1 MDLDKDRTLQ
11 YYVCISRNWTDC
23 CNCSSILRDILMNR
37 FAKVAILVGL
47 MATASA
53 CTRIETGEVGV
64 RRSFDK
70 TIETAELMPGTVNQ
84 TIFGDV
90 MTFPTKDVQ
99 VDVTDM
105 TPLAA
110 DNSTVA
116 DFDMSVIYSINPG
129 SVAEIYIEKNRGF
142 HAETEDGD
150 TLLMYNY
157 IRQLARNAAY
167 KVSRRYESLKMADN
181 RAEIEQLVRQE
192 IVNQLAA
199 EKLDGQIDV
208 SQVLVRQITP
218 AKNIVDSANLLVQAQ
233 NENKRKEVEVSTA
246 KLEAQRIAALNA
258 NAGATKYMEATAI
271 VTIAEA
277 VRDGKVNTIVIPYD
291 FKGIVNVK

>member
-1 MDLDKDRTLQ
+1 MKNLT
-11 YYVCISRNWTDC
+11 
-23 CNCSSILRDILMNR
+23 
-37 FAKVAILVGL
+37 KVVLLAGL
-47 MATASA
+47 MATTAA

-70 TIETAELMPGTVNQ
+70 TIETTELLPGSVNQ
-84 TIFGDV
+84 TMFGDV

-99 VDVTDM
+99 VDVVDL
-105 TPLAA
+105 TPLAS

-129 SVAEIYIEKNRGF
+129 SVAELYIGKNRGF
-142 HAETEDGD
+142 HADTEEGD

-157 IRQLARNAAY
+157 IRQLGRNAAY
-167 KVSRRYESLKMADN
+167 KVARKYESLKMADN
-181 RAEIEQLVRQE
+181 RAEMEQLIRQE
-192 IVNQLAA
+192 IITSLAA
-199 EKLDGQIDV
+199 EKLDGSISV
-208 SQVLVRQITP
+208 SQVLVRQVKP
-218 AKNIVDSANLLVQAQ
+218 AASIVASANALVQAQ
-233 NENKRKEVEVSTA
+233 NAEKQKQVEVRTA

-277 VRDGKVNTIVIPYD
+277 VKEGKVNTIVIPYD

>member
-1 MDLDKDRTLQ
+1 
-11 YYVCISRNWTDC
+11 
-23 CNCSSILRDILMNR
+23 MNR
-37 FAKVAILVGL
+37 FAKVGILVGL
-47 MATASA
+47 MASASA

-70 TIETAELMPGTVNQ
+70 TIETTELLPGTVNQ

-90 MTFPTKDVQ
+90 LTFPTKDVS
-99 VDVTDM
+99 VDIADM
-105 TPLAA
+105 TPLAS
-110 DNSTVA
+110 DNSTIK
-116 DFDMSVIYSINPG
+116 DFDLSVVYSINPG
-129 SVAEIYIEKNRGF
+129 SVAELYIDKNRGF
-142 HAETEDGD
+142 HADTEEGD

-157 IRQLARNAAY
+157 IRQLGRNAAY
-167 KVSRRYESLKMADN
+167 KVSRKYESLKMADN

-192 IVNQLAA
+192 IMTALAA
-199 EKLDGQIDV
+199 EKLDGAITI

-218 AKNIVDSANLLVQAQ
+218 ADNIVRSANLLVQAQ
-233 NENKRKEVEVSTA
+233 NENKRKEVEVGTA

>member
-1 MDLDKDRTLQ
+1 
-11 YYVCISRNWTDC
+11 
-23 CNCSSILRDILMNR
+23 MNR
-37 FAKVAILVGL
+37 FAKVGILVGL
-47 MATASA
+47 MASASA

-70 TIETAELMPGTVNQ
+70 TIETTELLPGTVNQ

-90 MTFPTKDVQ
+90 LTFPTKDVS
-99 VDVTDM
+99 VDITDM
-105 TPLAA
+105 TPLAS
-110 DNSTVA
+110 DNSTIK
-116 DFDMSVIYSINPG
+116 DFDLSVVYSINPG
-129 SVAEIYIEKNRGF
+129 SVAELFIEKNRGF
-142 HAETEDGD
+142 HADTEEGD

-157 IRQLARNAAY
+157 IRQLGRNAAY
-167 KVSRRYESLKMADN
+167 KVSRKYESLKMADN

-192 IVNQLAA
+192 IMNALAA
-199 EKLDGQIDV
+199 EKLDGSITI
-208 SQVLVRQITP
+208 SQVLVRQIIP
-218 AKNIVDSANLLVQAQ
+218 ADNIVRSANLLVQAQ
-233 NENKRKEVEVSTA
+233 NENKRKEVEVGTA

-277 VRDGKVNTIVIPYD
+277 VAAGKVNTIVIPYD

>member
-1 MDLDKDRTLQ
+1 
-11 YYVCISRNWTDC
+11 
-23 CNCSSILRDILMNR
+23 MNR
-37 FAKVAILVGL
+37 IAKIAVLAGL
-47 MATASA
+47 MATTAA

-70 TIETAELMPGTVNQ
+70 TIETTELQPGSINQ
-84 TIFGDV
+84 TIWGEV
-90 MTFPTKDVQ
+90 LTFPTKDVS
-99 VDVTDM
+99 VDIADM
-105 TPLAA
+105 TPLAS

-116 DFDMSVIYSINPG
+116 DFDMSVIYSINPT
-129 SVAEIYIEKNRGF
+129 SVAELYIEKNRGF
-142 HAETEDGD
+142 HAENEDGD

-157 IRQLARNAAY
+157 IRQLGRNAAY
-167 KVSRRYESLKMADN
+167 KVARKYESLKMADN

-192 IVNQLAA
+192 ITAQLAA
-199 EKLDGQIDV
+199 EKLDGDVIV

-218 AKNIVDSANLLVQAQ
+218 AKNIVASANLLVQAQ

-246 KLEAQRIAALNA
+246 KLEAQRISALNA
-258 NAGATKYMEATAI
+258 NAGATKYMEATAL

-277 VRDGKVNTIVIPYD
+277 VKEGKVSTIIVPYD

>member
-1 MDLDKDRTLQ
+1 MKNVT
-11 YYVCISRNWTDC
+11 
-23 CNCSSILRDILMNR
+23 
-37 FAKVAILVGL
+37 KVAVLAGL
-47 MATASA
+47 MATTAA

-70 TIETAELMPGTVNQ
+70 TIETTELMPGSVNQ

-99 VDVTDM
+99 VDVSDL
-105 TPLAA
+105 TPLAS

-116 DFDMSVIYSINPG
+116 DFDMAVIYSINPG
-129 SVAEIYIEKNRGF
+129 SVAELYIEKNRGF
-142 HAETEDGD
+142 HADTEEGD

-157 IRQLARNAAY
+157 IRQLGRNAAY
-167 KVSRRYESLKMADN
+167 KVARRYESLKMADN
-181 RAEIEQLVRQE
+181 RAEMEQLIRQE
-192 IVNQLAA
+192 VVAQLAS
-199 EKLDGQIDV
+199 EKLDGAISI
-208 SQVLVRQITP
+208 SQVLVRQVKP
-218 AKNIVDSANLLVQAQ
+218 AANIVASANALVQAQ
-233 NENKRKEVEVSTA
+233 NAEKQKQVEVRTA

-277 VRDGKVNTIVIPYD
+277 VKDGKVNTIVIPYD
-291 FKGIVNVK
+291 FKGIVKVK

>member
-1 MDLDKDRTLQ
+1 
-11 YYVCISRNWTDC
+11 
-23 CNCSSILRDILMNR
+23 MNR
-37 FAKVAILVGL
+37 IAKVAVLVGL

-90 MTFPTKDVQ
+90 LTFPTKDVQ
-99 VDVTDM
+99 VDITDM
-105 TPLAA
+105 TPLAS

-129 SVAEIYIEKNRGF
+129 SVAELYIEKNRGF
-142 HAETEDGD
+142 HADTEEGD

-157 IRQLARNAAY
+157 IRQLGRNATY
-167 KVSRRYESLKMADN
+167 KVARRYESLKMADN
-181 RAEIEQLVRQE
+181 RAEMEQLIRQE
-192 IVNQLAA
+192 VVNALAA
-199 EKLDGQIDV
+199 EKLDGAISV
-208 SQVLVRQITP
+208 SQVLVRQVKP
-218 AKNIVDSANLLVQAQ
+218 AANIVQSANLLVQAQ
-233 NENKRKEVEVSTA
+233 NENKRKEVEVGTA

>member
-1 MDLDKDRTLQ
+1 
-11 YYVCISRNWTDC
+11 
-23 CNCSSILRDILMNR
+23 MNR
-37 FAKVAILVGL
+37 IAKFGVLVAL

-70 TIETAELMPGTVNQ
+70 TIETNELLPGTINQ
-84 TIFGDV
+84 TMWGDV
-90 MTFPTKDVQ
+90 LTFPTKDVQ
-99 VDVTDM
+99 VDIADM
-105 TPLAA
+105 TPLAS

-116 DFDMSVIYSINPG
+116 DFDMAVIYSINPG
-129 SVAEIYIEKNRGF
+129 SVAELYIEKNRGF
-142 HAETEDGD
+142 HADTEEGD

-157 IRQLARNAAY
+157 IRQLGRNAAY
-167 KVSRRYESLKMADN
+167 KVARRYESLKMADN
-181 RAEIEQLVRQE
+181 RAEMEQLIRQE
-192 IVNQLAA
+192 IVASLVA

-208 SQVLVRQITP
+208 SQVLVRQVKP
-218 AKNIVDSANLLVQAQ
+218 AANIVQSANLLVQAQ
-233 NENKRKEVEVSTA
+233 NENKRKEVEVGTA

-258 NAGATKYMEATAI
+258 NAGATRYMEATAI

-277 VRDGKVNTIVIPYD
+277 VRDGKVNTIVIPYN